1 MRINLFGKQSSTY
14 KQNNKTN
21 CQFKV
26 NTSTCNFAMNFI
38 ETQLYK
44 HIGMYKKSCFSL
56 PCLNNINLLNR
67 MNDTCRILKNG
78 KNLFI

>member
-44 HIGMYKKSCFSL
+44 HIGMYKKSCYSL
-56 PCLNNINLLNR
+56 PCLNDINLLNR
-67 MNDTCRILKNG
+67 MNDTCRILVK
-78 KNLFI
+78 